1 MQDSWGWTADRECRR
16 HRRARPTIRGTGQ
29 RAWYCVPPERFASS
43 AAQVLLALGF
53 EQVDVLGFS
62 MGGTVALQFVLDY
75 PQMTRRLVIAGSG
88 PGFVPDVPP
97 GEVVDATRVWPIAT
111 KPVNDDAD
119 FLYLFFENTTTSQA
133 AGKAYLAR
141 LNARRDAFTRQV
153 GPDAWQAQ
161 LRSAQAVGSADR
173 SLLPKLASVR
183 HPVLVANGRHDIMVP
198 SFASYAMA
206 QRLPDARLVIYPDSG
221 HGFLFQ
227 HAETFADEV
236 LRFLR

>member
-43 AAQVLLALGF
+43 AAQVLLALGC

-183 HPVLVANGRHDIMVP
+183 HPVLVANGRRAHV
-198 SFASYAMA
+198 
-206 QRLPDARLVIYPDSG
+206 
-221 HGFLFQ
+221 
-227 HAETFADEV
+227 
-236 LRFLR
+236 